1 MNADYCG
8 RRGLVVL
15 KTPERIELANP
26 GGFRVDMDKA
36 LAGGVSDPR
45 NATMAKMFSLVEI
58 GERAGSGLP
67 KIVDGWR
74 ACGLPQP
81 VIAESFDP
89 DRTVLVL
96 PLENR
101 RQKPAAKTSRITR
114 EKEQAVVEL
123 LLSEGSARTGEV
135 AASLGLGLSRTRE
148 VLSGMVAKGLVVSE
162 GTGRAR
168 AYRLSDDELTR
179 GT

>member
-1 MNADYCG
+1 M
-8 RRGLVVL
+8 
-15 KTPERIELANP
+15 
-26 GGFRVDMDKA
+26 
-36 LAGGVSDPR
+36 S
-45 NATMAKMFSLVEI
+45 
-58 GERAGSGLP
+58 
-67 KIVDGWR
+67 
-74 ACGLPQP
+74 QP

>member
-1 MNADYCG
+1 M
-8 RRGLVVL
+8 
-15 KTPERIELANP
+15 KTPEYIELANP

-74 ACGLPQP
+74 ACGLSQP

-101 RQKPAAKTSRITR
+101 RQKPAAKTGGKNQQNNAR
-114 EKEQAVVEL
+114 ERA
-123 LLSEGSARTGEV
+123 GGRR
-135 AASLGLGLSRTRE
+135 ASFE
-148 VLSGMVAKGLVVSE
+148 
-162 GTGRAR
+162 
-168 AYRLSDDELTR
+168 
-179 GT
+179 

>member
-1 MNADYCG
+1 
-8 RRGLVVL
+8 
-15 KTPERIELANP
+15 
-26 GGFRVDMDKA
+26 MDKA

-101 RQKPAAKTSRITR
+101 RQKPAAKTGGKNR
-114 EKEQAVVEL
+114 
-123 LLSEGSARTGEV
+123 RTGEV

>member
-1 MNADYCG
+1 
-8 RRGLVVL
+8 
-15 KTPERIELANP
+15 
-26 GGFRVDMDKA
+26 MDKA

-101 RQKPAAKTSRITR
+101 RQKPAAKTGGKNRPR

>member
-101 RQKPAAKTSRITR
+101 RQKPAAKTGGKNRQNNAR
-114 EKEQAVVEL
+114 ERA
-123 LLSEGSARTGEV
+123 GGCR
-135 AASLGLGLSRTRE
+135 ASFE
-148 VLSGMVAKGLVVSE
+148 
-162 GTGRAR
+162 
-168 AYRLSDDELTR
+168 
-179 GT
+179 